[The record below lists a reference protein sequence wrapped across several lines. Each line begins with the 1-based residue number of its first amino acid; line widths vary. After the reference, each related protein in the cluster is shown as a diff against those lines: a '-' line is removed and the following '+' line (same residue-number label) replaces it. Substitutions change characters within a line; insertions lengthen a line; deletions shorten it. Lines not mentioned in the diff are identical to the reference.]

1 MYPIVMYLNCN
12 VSNLM
17 YNSCAAL
24 SVRSPF
30 VAPLEQRAVART
42 AHLAFE
48 WGKSDHLSL
57 LEAYN
62 AWLAHPHKHSFAL
75 QVLFVDIFMHTAH
88 HVTLLIMLHCSS
100 CTLLI
105 MHTAHHAHCSSCYT
119 ALHVTLLIMLHC
131 SSCYTAHHVTLLI
144 MLHCSSCYTA
154 LHVTLLIKLQIIIT
168 SLLYQ
173 KLVTITVKLISL
185 QNFLSHQTM
194 KVICD
199 TKRQLAEQ
207 V

>member
-1 MYPIVMYLNCN
+1 MEPCLDVWMPCSLCKCFIFHVIESSNLILIVMYPIVMYLNCN

-100 CTLLI
+100 CY
-105 MHTAHHAHCSSCYT
+105 TAH
-119 ALHVTLLIMLHC
+119 HVTLLIMLHC
-131 SSCYTAHHVTLLI
+131 SSCYTAHHVTLLF
-144 MLHCSSCYTA
+144 MLHCSSSC
-154 LHVTLLIKLQIIIT
+154 KL
-168 SLLYQ
+168 
-173 KLVTITVKLISL
+173 
-185 QNFLSHQTM
+185 LSHHYYI
-194 KVICD
+194 KS
-199 TKRQLAEQ
+199 
-207 V
+207 